1 MTRLSGSNTQ
11 PPQQKY
17 EVLKI
22 FKHSQYVLDRF
33 YYSDFQK
40 AQDKYCELLA
50 TVPDTIDVEL
60 NTISE

>member
-1 MTRLSGSNTQ
+1 MTRLSESNTQ

-22 FKHSQYVLDRF
+22 IPRTQYVLDRF
-33 YYSDFQK
+33 YYGDFNK
-40 AQDKYCELLA
+40 ARDKYCELLA
-50 TVPDTIDVEL
+50 TVPNNIDVEL